1 MPLTPGTRLGPY
13 EILTPLGA
21 GGMGEVYKARDTRL
35 DRIVAIKIS
44 KENFS
49 ERFEREARV
58 IAALNHP
65 NICQLYDVGPNYL
78 VMEYVEGSPVS
89 PPDSSRKLL
98 DIAVQIADGLAAAHS
113 AGIVHRDL
121 KPDNILIAR
130 DGRVRIL
137 DFGLAKITAATDN
150 DKTALTDAGTTI
162 GTIAYM
168 SPEQARGNPDLTP
181 QSDQFSFGLILYE
194 LASGKR
200 AFQRDSAAE
209 IMTAIIREDADPLA
223 ATLPAQFRWIVERL
237 LAKEPADRYDSTRD
251 LFRDLRQLR
260 DRLAESTS
268 SVSGVQAASTVS
280 IPMRSQA
287 RTRSWIPVA
296 IAAAIVGGIVAWAL
310 HPGVSTAHYKFTPIE
325 IVWENP
331 SLAIWSPDG
340 NAFAYAA
347 GAAGDRRVFVRYLNS
362 PTPKPLTRSARD
374 WYPAGWSP
382 DSKRVIVR
390 AANPQGNQPPYAL
403 FAVPVF
409 GGEPDLIMTTDS
421 FYAVVSPDGK
431 ALAAIRSPDNRL
443 SVYTASPVGSPLQRY
458 TPAPFESSDVANA
471 PNVQFSKDN
480 RSIMLVEDVTG
491 GRQAWQLPY
500 PAGQGT
506 PRRILTSLPNT
517 GTTPR
522 WSSFPD
528 GRTGV
533 LSLVAG
539 GGTHLWFAGIRSGL
553 RQPLIAGTP
562 SSAETQPALSPDG
575 KKLLFTQG
583 GTEFTLA
590 SASLSDATVTRL
602 ISTTGMATGMPAW
615 ARHQDKLVYDTARSG
630 SSAIWM
636 RSEGWD
642 RPIVTADAFPP
653 GTTDKFMTPALSP
666 DGDRLAY
673 TRSDKDQ
680 TFVNWISSVSGGPP
694 VRLTNTKDA
703 VERGGSW
710 SPDGKQIVYWQ
721 YKGGHTAAML
731 AKASGEATPVMLR
744 QGVGNPL
751 PEWSPDGQWISFLD
765 PRSGG
770 GWTLISPDG
779 KTERA
784 LGDLKAVQVT
794 FSADSKRL
802 YGIRVDNGRNTLSS
816 IDLATKE
823 VKNIGDIGKDFTP
836 ASYSNPGIRLS
847 LSPDGKSILFP
858 ALRRSSSLWML
869 EGFDPPGWLDQLRE
883 MVPW

>member
-35 DRIVAIKIS
+35 DRIVAIKLS
-44 KENFS
+44 KENFP
-49 ERFEREARV
+49 ERFEREARA

-78 VMEYVEGSPVS
+78 VMEFVEGSPVA
-89 PPDSSRKLL
+89 PPDSNRKLL
-98 DIAVQIADGLAAAHS
+98 DIAVQIADGLAAAHTG
-113 AGIVHRDL
+113 GIVHRDL

-130 DGRVRIL
+130 DGRIRIL

-168 SPEQARGNPDLTP
+168 SPEQARGNADLTS

-251 LFRDLRQLR
+251 LYRDLRQLR
-260 DRLAESTS
+260 DRL
-268 SVSGVQAASTVS
+268 SVSGIQPASTTAP
-280 IPMRSQA
+280 IPQKQSR
-287 RTRSWIPVA
+287 IGILP
-296 IAAAIVGGIVAWAL
+296 AAGIVAIVAFALIAGWML
-310 HPGVSTAHYKFTPIE
+310 HPSTGTARYQFTPIE
-325 IVWENP
+325 VVADNP
-331 SLAIWSPDG
+331 SIAVWSPDG
-340 NAFAYAA
+340 SAFAYVA
-347 GAAGDRRVFVRYLNS
+347 GAAGDRRVFIRYMNS
-362 PTPKPLTRSARD
+362 PTAKPLTRAARD

-390 AANPQGNQPPYAL
+390 GANPHGGKPPNAL

-409 GGEPDLIMTTDS
+409 GGEPDLIMTFDY
-421 FYAVVSPDGK
+421 FYATVSPDGK
-431 ALAAIRSPDNRL
+431 ALAAIGDPDNRL
-443 SVYTASPVGSPLQRY
+443 AVYTASPVGSPLQRY
-458 TPAPFESSDVANA
+458 TPAPFESSDVSNT
-471 PNVQFSKDN
+471 PNVQFSRDN

-491 GRQAWQLPY
+491 GRQVWQLPY

-506 PRRILTSLPNT
+506 PQRILTNLPNT
-517 GTTPR
+517 GNTPR
-522 WSSFPD
+522 WSWFPD
-528 GRTGV
+528 GRTGI
-533 LSLVAG
+533 LSLTTA
-539 GGTHLWFAGIRSGL
+539 GGTHLWFAGIRTGL
-553 RQPLIAGTP
+553 RQPLMVGTP
-562 SSAETQPALSPDG
+562 SETENQPVLSPDG
-575 KKLLFTQG
+575 KKILFTQG
-583 GTEFTLA
+583 ETEFTIA
-590 SASLSDATVTRL
+590 SASLADASVSRL

-615 ARHQDKLVYDTARSG
+615 ARHQDKMVYDTARSG

-636 RSEGWD
+636 RNEGWD

-680 TFVNWISSVSGGPP
+680 KFVDWISSVSGGPP
-694 VRLTNTKDA
+694 VRLTNIMDA

-710 SPDGKQIVYWQ
+710 SPDGAQIVYWQ
-721 YKGGHTAAML
+721 FKGGKTAIML
-731 AKASGEATPVMLR
+731 AKTSGEATPVMLR
-744 QGVGNPL
+744 EMVGNPL
-751 PEWSPDGQWISFLD
+751 PDWSPDGQWISFAD
-765 PRSGG
+765 VKSGG
-770 GWTLISPDG
+770 WAVISPDG
-779 KTERA
+779 KTLRTYGEPRT
-784 LGDLKAVQVT
+784 VQMT
-794 FSADSKRL
+794 FSADSRHL
-802 YGIRVDNGRNTLSS
+802 YGIRVDGDRNTLFS

-823 VKNIGDIGKDFTP
+823 VKNIGDVGKDFTP

-847 LSPDGKSILFP
+847 LSPDGKSVLFTSM
-858 ALRRSSSLWML
+858 RRTSSLWML
-869 EGFDPPGWLDQLRE
+869 EGFDPPGLLDRLRE